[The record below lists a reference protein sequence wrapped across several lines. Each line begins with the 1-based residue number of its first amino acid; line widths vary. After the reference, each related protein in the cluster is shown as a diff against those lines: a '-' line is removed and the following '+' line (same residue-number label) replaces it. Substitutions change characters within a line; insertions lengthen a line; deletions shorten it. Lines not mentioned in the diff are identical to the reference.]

1 MMPEADIVA
10 FRGSVSNHWSRK
22 STADIVISWTWLY
35 LSVAREAAEALAEEE
50 QVLEALR
57 ARAWSGRA
65 ASCSRIGLTKRPMSA
80 IALPYSS

>member
-10 FRGSVSNHWSRK
+10 FSGSVSNHWSRK

-35 LSVAREAAEALAEEE
+35 LSSPERPRNRLPRKSRSWNPFQSSFVG
-50 QVLEALR
+50 
-57 ARAWSGRA
+57 SGGVMD
-65 ASCSRIGLTKRPMSA
+65 RIGLTKRPMSA